1 MSDAIPFDRLGIPS
15 SLQPRVGP
23 DAPVQPKLALARG
36 LLPTTADVQ
45 IAICYALALDPNPD
59 VADAARETL
68 CTLPMKQLSGA
79 LSERTHPKILEYI
92 VEFRPPE
99 PELDSRLMRLRALN
113 TRAARLIARR
123 APPPVCDDISR
134 NHERLLMSPEVVV
147 ELHANPAA
155 TDAVVERALEFLK
168 MEGDPPPLPPVRPF
182 RAEAA
187 EANEAALRAEKATTP
202 VRLLDIDPEAEVE
215 AALAGERSP
224 ALMEALGGGGSEAF
238 TDRVIMDLGN
248 FKHDFYDEA
257 DFEQLLLADL
267 SEKGGASIED
277 KQSLVQLISKM
288 SVVQKIKLAYLGNKE
303 ARAILIRDRI
313 KSVPTAVIRSG
324 RLTDAELITYA
335 GDRNLPREVIRQFA
349 RSKEC
354 CRKYPVQAA
363 LCNNPK
369 TPVQVSLGFLKN
381 LTGKDLVNL
390 TRNKNVSSV
399 LAQAAIKLAKTRS
412 P

>member
-1 MSDAIPFDRLGIPS
+1 
-15 SLQPRVGP
+15 
-23 DAPVQPKLALARG
+23 
-36 LLPTTADVQ
+36 
-45 IAICYALALDPNPD
+45 
-59 VADAARETL
+59 
-68 CTLPMKQLSGA
+68 
-79 LSERTHPKILEYI
+79 
-92 VEFRPPE
+92 
-99 PELDSRLMRLRALN
+99 
-113 TRAARLIARR
+113 
-123 APPPVCDDISR
+123 
-134 NHERLLMSPEVVV
+134 
-147 ELHANPAA
+147 
-155 TDAVVERALEFLK
+155 
-168 MEGDPPPLPPVRPF
+168 
-182 RAEAA
+182 
-187 EANEAALRAEKATTP
+187 
-202 VRLLDIDPEAEVE
+202 
-215 AALAGERSP
+215 
-224 ALMEALGGGGSEAF
+224 MEALGGAGSEAF

-369 TPVQVSLGFLKN
+369 TPVQVSLSFLKN